1 MHLQEGGLLFD
12 PWGGGAKLK
21 FKPMWVTTRGA
32 DGELQRTYQRK
43 STYVCDLGQVG
54 GGRLRQTGLSSFM
67 TPPGTRGG
75 TPADVERRAIFGR
88 TTVGPATTVDS
99 VNEEVLSGL
108 ELNDDL

>member
-1 MHLQEGGLLFD
+1 MASYKG
-12 PWGGGAKLK
+12 P
-21 FKPMWVTTRGA
+21 TRGN
-32 DGELQRTYQRK
+32 LHM
-43 STYVCDLGQVG
+43 SVILGRWG

-88 TTVGPATTVDS
+88 TTVGPTTTVDS